1 MHLIVTK
8 IKSKRQDCFYQ
19 IQRLAQVS
27 KYSLDN
33 SFRTKK
39 GKAKW
44 NFLNLT
50 FWTTGGISS
59 GVVCTICM
67 YTKNRSNLIA
77 KTKADV
83 SSFFCWTWRVESIQD
98 LNLILGTQWKVQ
110 YLKPVILY
118 SYLLNTV
125 VFRWK
130 VNERKTIHFFV
141 IIQRYFDV

>member
-1 MHLIVTK
+1 MAIVALRCRKLQKPKGMILGLSFYLTILFDQKVKARQNEIFLILHFGQQEAFQAELY
-8 IKSKRQDCFYQ
+8 I
-19 IQRLAQVS
+19 L
-27 KYSLDN
+27 
-33 SFRTKK
+33 
-39 GKAKW
+39 
-44 NFLNLT
+44 
-50 FWTTGGISS
+50 
-59 GVVCTICM
+59 CM